1 MRKWAKRLMR
11 AEVLQTVAL
20 ALVALWCV
28 FGAVRAM
35 IQRVDVIVVLGF
47 GVGTWAAWMLLRM
60 SIAEMREARKE
71 EPDE

>member
-11 AEVLQTVAL
+11 GEVLQTVAL

-35 IQRVDVIVVLGF
+35 VQRVDVIVVLGF
-47 GVGTWAAWMLLRM
+47 GVGAWAAWVLLRM
-60 SIAEMREARKE
+60 SIVEMREARKE